1 MIPQFII
8 SFREAL
14 EVVLIVAVLTGA
26 LYKLGMRQNNKHIFM
41 GVGLAVITSLL
52 LGIGVYTL
60 YELTAYKAIFEI
72 AGSYLAV
79 VVLTYVVYHMG
90 RSAKTLVSELRE
102 KVAMNLYRPTALL
115 VIGFIVT
122 FREGVEMVLFMIPF
136 LGQYTPVENIIGLLG
151 GILLAVFIA
160 FLIYVLE
167 IRLPLKKMFVVTSI
181 MIIFIAS
188 GILGYAVHETIEYM
202 EENGVAV
209 DPFGTYVYNLNL
221 PSDHPMSEK
230 NVIGGVLSALIGY
243 SSKMEVGRVILQFGY
258 LVTAIYL
265 YLRGVVWTKD

>member
-26 LYKLGMRQNNKHIFM
+26 LYKLGMRQNSKHIFI
-41 GVGLAVITSLL
+41 GVAIAVLISLL
-52 LGIGVYTL
+52 LGIGVYTF
-60 YELTAYKAIFEI
+60 YELTTYKALFEI

-90 RSAKTLVSELRE
+90 KSAKTLVSELRE
-102 KVAMNLYRPTALL
+102 KVAMNLYKPTALL

-136 LGQYTPVENIIGLLG
+136 LGQYTPMENIMGLLG

-167 IRLPLKKMFVVTSI
+167 IRLPLKKMFIVTSI

-265 YLRGVVWTKD
+265 YLRGVVWTRD

>member
-1 MIPQFII
+1 MIPQFVI

-26 LYKLGMRQNNKHIFM
+26 LYKLGMSQNNKHIFM
-41 GVGLAVITSLL
+41 GVGIAVITSLL

-60 YELTAYKAIFEI
+60 YELTAYKAMFEI

-90 RSAKTLVSELRE
+90 RSAKTLVTELRE
-102 KVAMNLYRPTALL
+102 KVAMNLYKPTALL
-115 VIGFIVT
+115 VIGFVVT

-136 LGQYTPVENIIGLLG
+136 LGQYTPMENIIGLLG
-151 GILLAVFIA
+151 GILLAIFLA
-160 FLIYVLE
+160 ALIYILE

-188 GILGYAVHETIEYM
+188 GILGYAVHETLEYM

-209 DPFGTYVYNLNL
+209 DPLGTYVYNLNL
-221 PSDHPMSEK
+221 PNDHPMNEN
-230 NVIGGVLSALIGY
+230 NVIGGILSALIGY
-243 SSKMEVGRVILQFGY
+243 SSKMEIGRVILQFGY
-258 LVTAIYL
+258 LGMALYL
-265 YLRGVVWTKD
+265 YLRGVVWTRD

>member
-26 LYKLGMRQNNKHIFM
+26 LYKLGMQQNSKHIWM
-41 GVGLAVITSLL
+41 GVGLAVLTSLL
-52 LGIGVYTL
+52 LGIGVYTF
-60 YELTAYKAIFEI
+60 YEITEYKALFEI
-72 AGSYLAV
+72 LGSYLAV

-102 KVAMNLYRPTALL
+102 KVAMNIYRPTALL
-115 VIGFIVT
+115 VIGFVVT

-136 LGQYTPVENIIGLLG
+136 LGQYPLIDNIAGLLG
-151 GILLAVFIA
+151 GVLLAVLVA
-160 FLIYVLE
+160 VLIYVLE

-221 PSDHPMSEK
+221 PNDHPMSEK
-230 NVIGGVLSALIGY
+230 NVIGGVLSALVGY

-265 YLRGVVWTKD
+265 YLRGVVWTRD

>member
-26 LYKLGMRQNNKHIFM
+26 LYKLGMKRNSKHIFM
-41 GVGLAVITSLL
+41 GVTIAVIISLL
-52 LGIGVYTL
+52 LGIGVYTF
-60 YELTAYKAIFEI
+60 YELTAYKALFEI

-102 KVAMNLYRPTALL
+102 KVAMNLYKPTALL
-115 VIGFIVT
+115 VIGFVVT
-122 FREGVEMVLFMIPF
+122 FREGIEMVLFMIPF
-136 LGQYTPVENIIGLLG
+136 LGQYTPMENILGLLG
-151 GILLAVFIA
+151 GIILAVFIA

-167 IRLPLKKMFVVTSI
+167 IRLPLKKMFIVTSI

-265 YLRGVVWTKD
+265 YLRGVVWTRD